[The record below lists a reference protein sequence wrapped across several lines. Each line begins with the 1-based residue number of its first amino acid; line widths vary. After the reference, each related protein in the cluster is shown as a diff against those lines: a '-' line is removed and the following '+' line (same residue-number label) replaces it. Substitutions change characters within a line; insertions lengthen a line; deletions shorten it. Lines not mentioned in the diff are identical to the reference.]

1 MRRSRS
7 HSVGIT
13 PRSAVH
19 THTAAASSHQA
30 QTSYLPRT
38 NITSRARTAHC
49 VYVSTRTCTRVLVA
63 HICASVCTAQ
73 EGDGFFGGRHV
84 RIGQTIRKMSDCR
97 HYFPAASLRHRAHIQ
112 CLVFNVGD
120 AWNRHIHTHTYTYTN
135 APTRTQTFTEWARAL
150 KPDRAENC
158 FSPVHKHEQC
168 IIITCNIYTASTYL
182 FMRFAL
188 HQVISGRPGTGAAV
202 NRRA

>member
-7 HSVGIT
+7 HSVEIT

-120 AWNRHIHTHTYTYTN
+120 AWNRHIHTHTHVHIHKCTN
-135 APTRTQTFTEWARAL
+135 ANP
-150 KPDRAENC
+150 
-158 FSPVHKHEQC
+158 
-168 IIITCNIYTASTYL
+168 NIYRVGASIKT
-182 FMRFAL
+182 
-188 HQVISGRPGTGAAV
+188 RPGRELLLA
-202 NRRA
+202 RS